1 MKEEL
6 IVVMD
11 FGTSKVSASLV
22 DLLSGVLKQTFSA
35 NYKWLHSQ
43 DNFTEINPGE
53 IWHDS
58 QKVIFQLI
66 KNCEDSTLKK
76 IIGMTFSFFGD
87 NVIPIDKNGDYLYD
101 LIPAFDFRSM
111 NEIDEIK
118 KYIVELDFIKITG
131 GKLVPMCVGTKILWL
146 KNNLNSIFRNTK
158 YFYDIQQYI
167 LTKLGFNAYNDY
179 TMASRKMLFDI
190 GKWKWSEELLNIL
203 GISKESMGYEV
214 LEGKQVIGKIDH
226 FGEVKLPKKIP
237 VVLGAHDTDCG
248 IIGLG
253 AISNE
258 NFIIGDILGTFDCI
272 GSMSKKL
279 VPANK
284 ILDGSIINYCAPEKD
299 YYISLGAVMT
309 AGALLE
315 WFTSEFCDKS
325 KSKSKLY
332 KDLDSKVNFDGRNN
346 LMVLPDYH
354 SYEGCIFGLNLSNT
368 KSDIYQ
374 ALMEGI
380 TYESKSI
387 VNSLENIFEAEPH
400 SLRMGGGGS
409 KSPKWLQLKADILQ
423 RKIEKP
429 KIVEASTL
437 GAAIIGS
444 VGLKYYR
451 DIHEAVDKLVKIDF
465 NYELVENVSSKYQ
478 QNYSNY
484 KKLKKSISG
493 FSQNK

>member
-6 IVVMD
+6 IIVMD
-11 FGTSKVSASLV
+11 FGTSKVAASLV
-22 DLLSGVLKQTFSA
+22 DILNGVLKQTFSA
-35 NYKWLHSQ
+35 NYNWLHSQ
-43 DNFTEINPGE
+43 DSFTEINPGE
-53 IWHDS
+53 IWLAS
-58 QKVIFQLI
+58 QKAIFKLI
-66 KNCEDSTLKK
+66 KNIEDLTSKQ
-76 IIGMTFSFFGD
+76 IVGITFTFFGD
-87 NVIPIDKNGDYLYD
+87 NVIPVNKGGDYLYN
-101 LIPAFDFRSM
+101 LIPAFDSRSM
-111 NEIDEIK
+111 NEVEEIK
-118 KYIVELDFIKITG
+118 KCIEERDFIKITG

-146 KNNLNSIFRNTK
+146 KNNLNSIFRNTR

-167 LTKLGFNAYNDY
+167 LTKLGFEAYSDY

-190 GKWKWSEELLNIL
+190 RKWKWSEELLDIL
-203 GISKESMGYEV
+203 EISKESMGYEV
-214 LEGKQVIGKIDH
+214 LESKQLIGKIDY

-248 IIGLG
+248 MIGLG

-258 NFIIGDILGTFDCI
+258 NIIIGDVLGTFDCI

-279 VPANK
+279 VPVNK
-284 ILDGSIINYCAPEKD
+284 ILNGNIINYCAPEKD

-315 WFTSEFCDKS
+315 WFTSEFYDKS
-325 KSKSKLY
+325 KHKSELY
-332 KDLDSKVNFDGRNN
+332 KDLDSKIYFDGRNN
-346 LMVLPDYH
+346 LMILPDYH
-354 SYEGCIFGLNLSNT
+354 SYKGCMFGLNLSNT

-387 VNSLENIFEAEPH
+387 VNSLENIFEAKSN

-423 RKIEKP
+423 KKIEKP
-429 KIVEASTL
+429 KIIEASTL

-444 VGLKYYR
+444 VGLKYYK
-451 DIHEAVDKLVKIDF
+451 DINEAVDKLVKIDF
-465 NYELVENVSSKYQ
+465 SYEPVENVSSKYQ
-478 QNYSNY
+478 QNYMNY
-484 KKLKKSISG
+484 IKLKKSITD